1 MRSKTFALSLLLLAA
16 CGGGGD
22 GATLSGDAETE
33 FAAIKSTYQQRS
45 FEEASSALDGF
56 LTANPEYTLGW
67 ILQGNARR
75 EMGLSLS
82 AKEAYNKAIAL
93 DPLRFEAYLGLGV
106 LARRDAAKASREQQ
120 ADEVKAQ
127 LRAAKKYYER
137 ALSIEPYHA
146 ETLSSLAMLLLDL
159 NEEEEALRQAEK
171 AWELTKRD
179 ATIAANL
186 SIAYHRNSMTA
197 KRDEARAN
205 AERLGYA
212 GLEKLDAQFAASND

>member
-1 MRSKTFALSLLLLAA
+1 MRPLLFSLCFSLLIG
-16 CGGGGD
+16 CGGSD
-22 GATLSGDAETE
+22 DPTTTLSSDASSE
-33 FAAIKSTYQQRS
+33 FAAIKSTYQDRQ
-45 FEEASSALDGF
+45 FEEASTALDTF
-56 LTANPEYTLGW
+56 LEANPEYTVAW

-106 LARRDAAKASREQQ
+106 LARREAAKASQ
-120 ADEVKAQ
+120 AQNSSEVKAQ
-127 LRAAKKYYER
+127 LRAAKKHYER
-137 ALSIEPYHA
+137 ALSIEPYHP

-186 SIAYHRNSMTA
+186 AIAYHRNNMTA
-197 KRDEARAN
+197 KREEAREN
-205 AERLGYA
+205 AERLGY
-212 GLEKLDAQFAASND
+212 GGMDKLDSLFTP

>member
-16 CGGGGD
+16 CGGGED
-22 GATLSGDAETE
+22 GATLSDDAKTE
-33 FAAIKSTYQQRS
+33 FADIKSTYKERR
-45 FEEASSALDGF
+45 FEEASSSLDTF
-56 LTANPEYTLGW
+56 LVANPEHTTGW

-82 AKEAYNKAIAL
+82 AKEAYNKAIEL
-93 DPLRFEAYLGLGV
+93 DPLAFQAYLGLGV
-106 LARRDAAKASREQQ
+106 LARRNAAKASQEQNTN
-120 ADEVKAQ
+120 EVKAQ
-127 LRAAKKYYER
+127 LRAAKKHYER
-137 ALSIEPYHA
+137 ALSIEPFHA
-146 ETLSSLAMLLLDL
+146 ETMSSLAMLLLDL

-186 SIAYHRNSMTA
+186 AIAYHRNNMTA

-212 GLEKLDAQFAASND
+212 GLAKLDAQFAQ

>member
-1 MRSKTFALSLLLLAA
+1 MRSQTFALSLLLLSA
-16 CGGGGD
+16 CGGGD
-22 GATLSGDAETE
+22 GVTLTGDAESE
-33 FAAIKSTYQQRS
+33 FAAIKSTYQERR
-45 FEEASSALDGF
+45 FDEASSSLDTF
-56 LTANPEYTLGW
+56 LAANPEYTLGW

-82 AKEAYNKAIAL
+82 AKEAYNKAISL

-106 LARRDAAKASREQQ
+106 LARRDAAKASQNQ
-120 ADEVKAQ
+120 DANEVKAQ
-127 LRAAKKYYER
+127 LRAAKKHYER

-186 SIAYHRNSMTA
+186 AIAYHRNNMTA

-212 GLEKLDAQFAASND
+212 GLAKLDAQFAQ